1 MKKLIFTFSL
11 ISTLAYSQMPNISSV
26 WLNKGNFYSGTMTQ
40 SDEKTILKMRI
51 NLSEQNKKNDQEY
64 FISGISE
71 KDGVSTNIE
80 GSLKIDKYKDAK
92 KTSKMFG
99 TYEIA
104 EQPNGKT
111 SGLYKGNFIFS
122 FKWDPKTQ
130 EITD

>member
-1 MKKLIFTFSL
+1 
-11 ISTLAYSQMPNISSV
+11 
-26 WLNKGNFYSGTMTQ
+26 
-40 SDEKTILKMRI
+40 MRI

-130 EITD
+130 EITDQKIELKGNWENYTTKETQTTELINN